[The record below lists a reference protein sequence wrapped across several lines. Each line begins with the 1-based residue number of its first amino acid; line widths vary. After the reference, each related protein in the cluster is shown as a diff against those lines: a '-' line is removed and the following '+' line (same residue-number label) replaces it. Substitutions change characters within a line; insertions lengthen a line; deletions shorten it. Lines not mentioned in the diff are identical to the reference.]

1 MPAALHILRL
11 KVGGWKA
18 IGEDNPIEI
27 DFQGSNMFGSSALI
41 VGPNES
47 GKSSLF
53 SALRFAL
60 FENHDRG
67 GDVTKNWVNY
77 ESDKA
82 TIEVDLLIN
91 GKTYSIIKT
100 RKFAKTVNASS
111 KLFEGTDI
119 DKTILQRG
127 RDADTKIRELLGASA
142 KRTRMEEMPSNWGL
156 LAWLL
161 APQGMDSVNPAR
173 ESGTETLG
181 LNRVMSPELSSL
193 QDTLNKSNESE
204 LNPVG
209 TPKKYGKYWEAD
221 QEEQKLRSEII
232 ELTNKSEAFSD
243 LMENIQKCNAKI
255 DDLKDKEEEAQNE
268 YDAVIGDHSDSEPL
282 LGINLGSLKTEVDAQ
297 KLQKTEL
304 SNELKTLTGLEKE
317 LTKARGGETESI
329 ESEITVRSKLK
340 QVVLEQQIQDTKEK
354 NDENALE
361 ELRKQHRKSAEEIDK
376 IEKQRNRKK
385 LVDELT
391 KVEEKM
397 QNHEDIL
404 KVGPVLD
411 LSELQDIKSLIEE
424 YRSIQQRIDAKKDVS
439 GLTVESEGE
448 FDGTIFVDG
457 EEHSSFDSPKPFGIS
472 LGIHTKKGQSIT
484 VKSITQDDDERLLE
498 ERSKL
503 KSQFGKYD
511 SKDFESLDDKY
522 TTEHFRYGTSE
533 RISRDLSLWK
543 SKDDLE
549 KEISQIT
556 LIEFSEDKLNDI
568 QIRITERDEM
578 QEKLDRDSKSHKE
591 FRKANEDSRKTIGEL
606 RKEHEKSLLLRAACV
621 ATAKAKDKHVRNEIS
636 RKGDLEQRK
645 TRLNDAEIELKK
657 TVKDLETATTSID
670 QKRKSRN
677 SNVRRTKKNLQMA
690 KSDSEDI
697 QEQLTRLKY
706 EAEQIGNDNIHD
718 ELHELSTRH
727 QDASHLLKRLKTQVL
742 ARDRLAKRIETK
754 ISESTFNDTKP
765 IREKVSEWLYA
776 VTESKWRQ
784 VVMSGNLEIEEIHGP
799 QGKIL
804 PGEDYGS
811 HGLQQVIHAL
821 IRLAVATHI
830 YEKGKKDNPK
840 FPPVS
845 LVMDESQGH
854 VDDVRVRLLMERFNT
869 AITDGK
875 VQVIALSHRE
885 NEFRNLNPVIEYRVD
900 KRRLYPI
907 EEEE

>member
-11 KVGGWKA
+11 KVSGWKA

-77 ESDKA
+77 ESDVA

-91 GKTYSIIKT
+91 GENYSIIKT
-100 RKFAKTVNASS
+100 KKSTRGGSS
-111 KLFEGTDI
+111 NLFEGVGI
-119 DKTILQRG
+119 DKTILLRG
-127 RDADTKIRELLGASA
+127 RDADTKIRKLLGASA
-142 KRTRMEEMPSNWGL
+142 NTTRTEEMPSNWGL

-193 QDTLNKSNESE
+193 QDTLNKSNASE
-204 LNPVG
+204 LNPG
-209 TPKKYGKYWEAD
+209 DGKPRKYGKYWEAD
-221 QEEQKLRSEII
+221 QEEQKLRSEIT

-255 DDLKDKEEEAQNE
+255 DDLKNKEEEAQNE

-282 LGINLGSLKTEVDAQ
+282 LGINLESLKAKVDTQ
-297 KLQKTEL
+297 KLQKTEF
-304 SNELKTLTGLEKE
+304 SNELKTLTGLEEE
-317 LTKARGGETESI
+317 LTKARSGETESI
-329 ESEITVRSKLK
+329 ESESTLRSELK
-340 QVVLEQQIQDTKEK
+340 QVVLEQQIQDTKQK
-354 NDENALE
+354 NDESALE
-361 ELRKQHRKSAEEIDK
+361 ELRKQHRKSADEVDK
-376 IEKQRNRKK
+376 IERQRNRKK

-391 KVEEKM
+391 KVEEQM

-404 KVGPVLD
+404 KEGPVLD
-411 LSELQDIKSLIEE
+411 LSELQEIKSLIDE

-448 FDGTIFVDG
+448 FNGTILVDG

-498 ERSKL
+498 ERSQL

-511 SKDFESLDDKY
+511 SKDFESLDEKY
-522 TTEHFRYGTSE
+522 STEHTRYNTSE
-533 RISRDLSLWK
+533 RILRDLSLWK

-556 LIEFSEDKLNDI
+556 LIKFSEDELNDI
-568 QIRITERDEM
+568 EIRITERDEM
-578 QEKLDRDSKSHKE
+578 QEKLDRDSESHKE
-591 FRKANEDSRKTIGEL
+591 LRTANEDSRKAIGRL
-606 RKEHEKSLLLRAACV
+606 RTKHEESLLLRATCE
-621 ATAKAKDKHVRNEIS
+621 ATVKEKDRHVRNEIS

-645 TRLNDAEIELKK
+645 TRLNDAEIDLNI
-657 TVKDLETATTSID
+657 TVKELETATTSID
-670 QKRKSRN
+670 QKRKSRK
-677 SNVRRTKKNLQMA
+677 SNVKRAKKNLKMA

-706 EAEQIGNDNIHD
+706 EAEQIGNENIHD

-727 QDASHLLKRLKTQVL
+727 QDTSHLLKRLKTQVL
-742 ARDRLAKRIETK
+742 ARDRLAKRIKTK

-784 VVMSGNLEIEEIHGP
+784 VVMSGNLEIMEIHGP
-799 QGKIL
+799 QGKML

-854 VDDVRVRLLMERFNT
+854 VDDARVRLLMERFNT

-885 NEFRNLNPVIEYRVD
+885 TEFRNLNPVIEYRVD
-900 KRRLYPI
+900 KRRLYAI